1 MLTFR
6 YSNRQQS
13 VPVRIMLVPK
23 SELKKKAKNLKHV
36 LYINVQKARS
46 VHRFAAQL
54 NLTNNPDRSSLV
66 QFYLGPFNESCGWI
80 YEYFCFYF
88 SQEPRNR
95 TDPRQTQN
103 KRLMKKRY
111 RLLLQVL
118 LQQYTS
124 GVIACELVVLPSW
137 HCFRNPDAL
146 DLRLCLVRNV
156 RQ

>member
-103 KRLMKKRY
+103 KRFMKSKDTDCY
-111 RLLLQVL
+111 CKCCCNTISAV
-118 LQQYTS
+118 S
-124 GVIACELVVLPSW
+124 
-137 HCFRNPDAL
+137 
-146 DLRLCLVRNV
+146 LRVSLLCLLHGIVFGTQTLWIHV
-156 RQ
+156 FV